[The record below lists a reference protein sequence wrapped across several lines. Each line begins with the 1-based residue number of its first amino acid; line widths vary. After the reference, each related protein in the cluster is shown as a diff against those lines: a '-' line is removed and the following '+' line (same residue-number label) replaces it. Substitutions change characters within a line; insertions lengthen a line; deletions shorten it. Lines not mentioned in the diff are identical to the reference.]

1 MASACSPSRRRRSAS
16 AGDAAETVER
26 LLPNRTTFEPDA
38 GRHAHYQGLFE
49 VYHDLSR
56 GLLPT
61 FDRLA
66 GGAAR

>member
-1 MASACSPSRRRRSAS
+1 M
-16 AGDAAETVER
+16 V
-26 LLPNRTTFEPDA
+26 LLPRRTTFEPDA
-38 GRHAHYQGLFE
+38 GRHAHYLGLFE

-66 GGAAR
+66 AVPR

>member
-16 AGDAAETVER
+16 PET
-26 LLPNRTTFEPDA
+26 LPRPSNACCPARTTFEPDA
-38 GRHAHYQGLFE
+38 GRHAHYLGLFE

-66 GGAAR
+66 AVPR